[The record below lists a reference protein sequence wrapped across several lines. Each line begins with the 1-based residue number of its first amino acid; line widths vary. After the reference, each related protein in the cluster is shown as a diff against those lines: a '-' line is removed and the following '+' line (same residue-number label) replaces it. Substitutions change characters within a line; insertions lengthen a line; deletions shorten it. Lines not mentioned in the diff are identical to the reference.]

1 MKMANSAA
9 RIRVGITGA
18 GGFLGWHLR
27 CHLHAD
33 ANMAVVA
40 CDRESFADDAF
51 MHRFVSEC
59 DVIVHIAG
67 ANRGEDDDIRVI
79 NISLAERL
87 TEFLRKSGAK
97 PHVVYTSS
105 VHIERDTPYG
115 RSKLQ
120 AGQIL
125 SNWAAAVRAPFLELV
140 LPNIFGECGRP
151 FYNSVVATFC
161 RQLADGATPTVH
173 ADGEVELM
181 HAQEV
186 AAEISNSIR
195 HSVVGVRRCA
205 GQRITVVELLQRLTT
220 IAGEYQASVVPSL
233 RERFNLNL
241 FNTFRSYLFPA
252 YYPVHF
258 TMNSDPRGRLFECV
272 RSLHGGQCFVSTTK
286 PGITRGNHYHTRKFE
301 RFAVIQGQAVIRIR
315 KLLDSEVHEFPV
327 SGDRPSLVDMPTLH
341 THSIENTG
349 STELMTL
356 FWSHE
361 FFDRADPDTFFE
373 KVLL

>member
-9 RIRVGITGA
+9 PIRIGITGA

-33 ANMAVVA
+33 PSLAVVA
-40 CDRESFADDAF
+40 CDRESFADSAF
-51 MHRFVSEC
+51 MQRFVSEC

-67 ANRGEDDDIRVI
+67 ANRGQDDEIGVA
-79 NISLAERL
+79 NVSLAERL
-87 TEFLRKSGAK
+87 AEFLRKSGAK

-125 SNWAAAVRAPFLELV
+125 SSWAAIAGAPFLELV

-161 RQLADGATPTVH
+161 RQLADGVTPTVH
-173 ADGEVELM
+173 VDAEIELM

-195 HSVVGVRRCA
+195 HTIVGVRRCV
-205 GQRITVVELLQRLTT
+205 GQRTTVTELLRRLTM
-220 IAGEYQASVVPSL
+220 IDEEYRASVVPSL
-233 RERFNLNL
+233 QERFNLNL

-252 YYPVHF
+252 HYPVRF
-258 TMNSDPRGRLFECV
+258 IVNSDARGHLFECV

-301 RFAVIQGQAVIRIR
+301 RFAVIQGQAIIRIR
-315 KLLDSEVHEFPV
+315 KLLGSAVHEFRV
-327 SGDRPSLVDMPTLH
+327 SGDQPSLVDMPTLH
-341 THSIENTG
+341 THSIENIGT
-349 STELMTL
+349 SELVTL

-361 FFDRADPDTFFE
+361 FFDRGDPDTFFE